1 MMKLSKSAEKSK
13 IRSEIKKLNI
23 NFDPEK
29 KIKRDQIINDYLYA
43 WIKSN
48 NIGIIALYLAL
59 SDEVDLTSLILR
71 LHKEKYQ
78 ICAPRYNHLNN
89 SYSFSLMNSLSNLK
103 SAKYNINEPCGDII
117 NTNDTDL
124 MIIPGVA
131 FSHEGIRLGRGKGYY
146 DKLLKNYTGV
156 RIGVSSN
163 YQIMKKIP
171 YDVWDEKVD
180 WICNELDGM
189 YNCNS

>member
-1 MMKLSKSAEKSK
+1 MMKLSKSAEKTK

-29 KIKRDQIINDYLYA
+29 KSERDQIINNYLYA
-43 WIKSN
+43 WIKSH
-48 NIGIIALYLAL
+48 NIKIIACYLAL

-71 LHKEKYQ
+71 LQKEKYK
-78 ICAPRYNHLNN
+78 ICAPKYNYLNN

-131 FSHEGIRLGRGKGYY
+131 FSYQGIRLGRGKGYY

-163 YQIMKKIP
+163 YQIIKKIP
-171 YDVWDEKVD
+171 YDEWDEKVD